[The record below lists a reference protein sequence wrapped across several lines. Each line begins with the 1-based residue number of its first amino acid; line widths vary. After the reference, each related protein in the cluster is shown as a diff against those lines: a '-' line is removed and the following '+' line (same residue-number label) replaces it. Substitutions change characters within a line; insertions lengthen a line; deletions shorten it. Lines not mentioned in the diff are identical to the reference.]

1 MCDKECKDTEEMGH
15 DITEEARKMLE
26 AGNGLGAIALLTQA
40 IAQGD
45 GRRETLLLRARVFA
59 AMGCAKE
66 AEEDTDQCL
75 SDREDEDACLLKA
88 ALRLG
93 QDDTDAAITYYNK
106 VKEKNPQNAE
116 ACLGLSRT
124 YAASHRLDL
133 ALAAMDEALERL
145 PDFAEG
151 YKERGRIKFL
161 LHDQAG
167 AMEDLKRALAL
178 SPEAAKEVEGHFTN
192 LPTPDQ
198 MQ

>member
-1 MCDKECKDTEEMGH
+1 
-15 DITEEARKMLE
+15 MLE

-45 GRRETLLLRARVFA
+45 EQRETLLWRARVFA

-75 SDREDEDACLLKA
+75 ASTEDEEACLLKA

-93 QDDTDAAITYYNK
+93 QGDTDTAATYYNK
-106 VKEKNPQNAE
+106 VKEKNPLNGE
-116 ACLGLSRT
+116 ACLGLSRS

-133 ALAAMDEALERL
+133 ALSAMDEALERQ

-151 YKERGRIKFL
+151 YKERGRIRFL

-192 LPTPDQ
+192 LPTPD
-198 MQ
+198 

>member
-1 MCDKECKDTEEMGH
+1 MGH

-106 VKEKNPQNAE
+106 VKEKNPH
-116 ACLGLSRT
+116 
-124 YAASHRLDL
+124 AASHRLDL